1 MCVYTIYLFSD
12 ERKRGTCPS
21 FVGAMDVFGIST
33 ALNVFIAGRR
43 ERRGFPLEL
52 ADHLVVS
59 PINQVNI

>member
-1 MCVYTIYLFSD
+1 MYILFIYLAMR
-12 ERKRGTCPS
+12 ERGTSPS